1 MSQPPKASARNFGV
15 VSRHRPT
22 GLLPSLTR
30 CYSETG
36 MELLRKFRS
45 LSPGERSLLLH
56 TVLLVAF
63 LRVALC
69 LLPFG
74 RVNDYLARRAKRR
87 PIRQDLATSR
97 LVWAVRTAAARIP
110 RATCLTQALAA
121 KYQLERYGRSPQLHL
136 GVAKENGRFL
146 AHAWLECDGETV
158 LGGEIADR
166 YVPLVAVG

>member
-1 MSQPPKASARNFGV
+1 
-15 VSRHRPT
+15 
-22 GLLPSLTR
+22 
-30 CYSETG
+30 

-45 LSPGERSLLLH
+45 LNPGERSLLLH

-69 LLPFG
+69 LLPFC
-74 RVNDYLARRAKRR
+74 RANDYLARRAKRR

-121 KYQLERYGRSPQLHL
+121 KYQLERSGHCARIHI
-136 GVAKENGRFL
+136 GVAKENGQFR
-146 AHAWLECDGETV
+146 AHAWLECEGEVV
-158 LGGEIADR
+158 LGGGVTDR
-166 YVPLVAVG
+166 YARLLAVD